1 MYFHVYLIYR
11 FTRTFTDHSS
21 VITRCWGFELQNG
34 KSSLKSPQTLATQ
47 GFAPAS
53 FLSTHSKKHRKL
65 RLSVLFCC
73 QNTETVILPAFDRRR
88 RCCSLLR
95 YFLRWKVFDELL
107 HGGCRVGLLLH
118 SKADWVVIGL
128 LQERISIL
136 YGMHCKI
143 RHGRMLTPRPLSTIA
158 VMAKSSQAVKWMSD
172 CT

>member
-1 MYFHVYLIYR
+1 MC
-11 FTRTFTDHSS
+11 SS
-21 VITRCWGFELQNG
+21 HTT
-34 KSSLKSPQTLATQ
+34 S
-47 GFAPAS
+47 
-53 FLSTHSKKHRKL
+53 SKKHRKL
-65 RLSVLFCC
+65 WFSVLFCC

-136 YGMHCKI
+136 YGMRCKI
-143 RHGRMLTPRPLSTIA
+143 RPGRMLTPRPLSTIA

>member
-1 MYFHVYLIYR
+1 MIECASCKKYASVAQSVEQLIR
-11 FTRTFTDHSS
+11 NQQVMCSS
-21 VITRCWGFELQNG
+21 HTT
-34 KSSLKSPQTLATQ
+34 S
-47 GFAPAS
+47 
-53 FLSTHSKKHRKL
+53 SKKHRKL
-65 RLSVLFCC
+65 RFSVLFCC
-73 QNTETVILPAFDRRR
+73 QNMETVILPAFDRQR

-107 HGGCRVGLLLH
+107 HGGCWVGLLLH

-136 YGMHCKI
+136 YGMRCKI
-143 RHGRMLTPRPLSTIA
+143 RPGRMLTPRPLSTIA